1 MNELMNLNTTSPFPV
16 NGRELHTRLGI
27 DTPYHKWFARMCDYG
42 FEANKDFVTEDKN
55 VRRADGS
62 LMPQMQIDHHLKL
75 SMAKELCM
83 LQRTEKGREV
93 RRYLIAVEEAWNS
106 PDAIMER
113 ALSIAHERVKAL
125 QSNVHHL
132 KAANSELEVQAHI
145 MEPKADYFDEL
156 VKRGAA
162 LGLRETAKL
171 LRVRERAFIAFLLSH
186 GYLYRDRKGKL
197 HPAAEYMDDLFVIK
211 ECYNEKT
218 DWTGTQTLTT
228 PKGRQLFHSMML

>member
-1 MNELMNLNTTSPFPV
+1 MNELMNLNTTSPFPID
-16 NGRELHTRLGI
+16 GRELHTQLGVATAYK
-27 DTPYHKWFARMCDYG
+27 DWFPRMCEYG
-42 FEANKDFVTEDKN
+42 FEAGKDFEVSLKTEQN
-55 VRRADGS
+55 PMGGRPA
-62 LMPQMQIDHHLKL
+62 LNHHLKL

-132 KAANSELEVQAHI
+132 KAANSELEVQARI

>member
-27 DTPYHKWFARMCDYG
+27 ATAYKDWFPRMCEYG
-42 FEANKDFVTEDKN
+42 FEAGKDFEVSLKTEQN
-55 VRRADGS
+55 PMGGRPA
-62 LMPQMQIDHHLKL
+62 LNHHLKL

-125 QSNVHHL
+125 QSNVLHL
-132 KAANSELEVQAHI
+132 KAANSELAVQARI
-145 MEPKADYFDEL
+145 MEPKAEYFDEL

-171 LRVRERAFIAFLLSH
+171 LRVRERAFIVFLLSH

-197 HPAAEYMDDLFVIK
+197 HPAAEYMDDLFVVK